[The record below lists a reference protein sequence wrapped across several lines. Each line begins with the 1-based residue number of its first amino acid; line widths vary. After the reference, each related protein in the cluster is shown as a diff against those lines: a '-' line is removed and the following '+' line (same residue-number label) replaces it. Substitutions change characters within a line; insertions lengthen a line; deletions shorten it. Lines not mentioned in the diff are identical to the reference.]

1 LNDDRL
7 IRRIGDRASDRAV
20 GSRSADGLIGGLLV
34 SIGWRPS
41 EEGFDQSMPIVAET
55 KQIPSRRNSSSNS
68 RAQIS
73 DGSGRRFF
81 IVCGKNFLVRS
92 TRYHASKQSS
102 GSEAVA
108 AWFDPV
114 PSGVI
119 LVRMHREGGGVIAK
133 LTGGLAGVLV
143 MVGWFW
149 LIGTRPVMETA
160 VGLLLGLAGGLW
172 VWHLVDRRVGDRRG
186 REP

>member
-1 LNDDRL
+1 
-7 IRRIGDRASDRAV
+7 
-20 GSRSADGLIGGLLV
+20 
-34 SIGWRPS
+34 
-41 EEGFDQSMPIVAET
+41 
-55 KQIPSRRNSSSNS
+55 
-68 RAQIS
+68 
-73 DGSGRRFF
+73 
-81 IVCGKNFLVRS
+81 
-92 TRYHASKQSS
+92 
-102 GSEAVA
+102 
-108 AWFDPV
+108 
-114 PSGVI
+114 
-119 LVRMHREGGGVIAK
+119 VIAK